1 MMRARGIRSARIP
14 PNGESRAVGTMERAK
29 MPPKTAAEPV
39 SANTWREGKAEDGVS
54 EERDDLTHG
63 HQGKVAGEEAGS
75 RHREDS
81 FQLNTD
87 GWYVNER
94 EKSRRQGREFFT
106 QGREYRDEA
115 LSGWGSLQSRPVSF
129 S

>member
-1 MMRARGIRSARIP
+1 MRARGIRSARIP
-14 PNGESRAVGTMERAK
+14 PNGESRAVGEGQN
-29 MPPKTAAEPV
+29 AAEN
-39 SANTWREGKAEDGVS
+39 SGRAGKRQHMEREGKAEDGVS

-75 RHREDS
+75 RHREAS